1 MCVCVYLEKRTS
13 QMPISNGFSCETT
26 NTPRTKPFFQPQ
38 IIHRAP
44 KVSLIFIFPFWV
56 AFSDAL
62 RHVLFSVRTNK
73 SKSLKRRREW
83 RTRKMEISALF
94 LLSIHSNQQHSVI
107 CQKGEEKRE
116 RGSYKCSQH
125 DCFPSNW
132 ESNAERNEPKGEEET
147 KRRERR
153 KSSMSQSYHQQF
165 RDDQRNK
172 NHRGVVFKSKAPAG
186 NQLPPQRPTAV
197 VKQPPRSNTF
207 TLPKLTGETDSKVPK
222 AKKSPNGAQRQ
233 PAKAKTPASI
243 SEPLETV
250 RKPKSSMRQN
260 GSVRSQTRP
269 PNTTSMDQRKPVRFA
284 SNHTDTY
291 YSSSPAPFPTHHS
304 KSASRAFHPS
314 YDTSDKSRSIRL
326 TNDDY
331 VIRRRKD
338 PNSHAYT
345 DHHRTVSAIP
355 TISYSTSLPPIT
367 QPLHPTPPMIIIRP
381 KETFQPEPPPFMPS
395 ISTMTSYPSNPFP
408 FFPPPYPPNPNMS
421 FPPPMMPGQPF
432 LFPPT
437 MDPNYFSQP
446 YLYPIPFSIPPPPP
460 PPLPAPVPQPTVVNQ
475 SSSSASAS
483 ASVAAAAPVNYQTI
497 TEPRP
502 QTIIVSP
509 HTSTY
514 DRKNVTI
521 QLRMADEVCLDY
533 FLLCSF

>member
-1 MCVCVYLEKRTS
+1 M
-13 QMPISNGFSCETT
+13 
-26 NTPRTKPFFQPQ
+26 
-38 IIHRAP
+38 
-44 KVSLIFIFPFWV
+44 
-56 AFSDAL
+56 
-62 RHVLFSVRTNK
+62 
-73 SKSLKRRREW
+73 
-83 RTRKMEISALF
+83 RKL
-94 LLSIHSNQQHSVI
+94 
-107 CQKGEEKRE
+107 
-116 RGSYKCSQH
+116 
-125 DCFPSNW
+125 
-132 ESNAERNEPKGEEET
+132 
-147 KRRERR
+147 
-153 KSSMSQSYHQQF
+153 SMSKSYHQQF
-165 RDDQRNK
+165 RDDQHNK

-207 TLPKLTGETDSKVPK
+207 TLPKLAGETDSKVPTV
-222 AKKSPNGAQRQ
+222 KKSPNGAQRQ
-233 PAKAKTPASI
+233 PAKAKAPASI
-243 SEPLETV
+243 SESLETI

-269 PNTTSMDQRKPVRFA
+269 PNTNSMDQRKPVRFA
-284 SNHTDTY
+284 SNHTDAY

-304 KSASRAFHPS
+304 KSASRTLHPS
-314 YDTSDKSRSIRL
+314 YDTSDRSRSIRV

-338 PNSHAYT
+338 SNSHAYT

-355 TISYSTSLPPIT
+355 TISYTTSLPPIT

-381 KETFQPEPPPFMPS
+381 RETFQPEPPPFMPS

-432 LFPPT
+432 GQPFLFPPT

-460 PPLPAPVPQPTVVNQ
+460 PPPPAPALQPTIVNQ

-483 ASVAAAAPVNYQTI
+483 ASVSAAAPVNYQTI
-497 TEPRP
+497 TETRP
-502 QTIIVSP
+502 PTIIFSP
-509 HTSTY
+509 HTSTH

-521 QLRMADEVCLDY
+521 QLRMADEVCLDV
-533 FLLCSF
+533 FSLFFRVTHF